1 MLKQVLIAGL
11 LLNSLGTLSPEEEI
25 WFAENSRTKQVQSMK
40 NRYLIVQA
48 LALSKYIQAQELDQ
62 EESELVAL
70 TIMQTPPTEQT
81 PQERASL
88 EMVYLKMAHK
98 DTYPEDSKDD
108 ELEFLTF
115 IVQTRSNQKNW
126 TYQKTKLLGAEK
138 QQALWVFIN
147 SEMIGETSE
156 EPVLDP
162 LEPNSEGSAEQP
174 AANQEMSAITG

>member
-1 MLKQVLIAGL
+1 MTTVKIAGL
-11 LLNSLGTLSPEEEI
+11 TLNQIGSLSPEEET
-25 WFAENSRTKQVQSMK
+25 WLAENSRKKQLQSMK

-48 LALSKYIQAQELDQ
+48 LAVSKYIQAKGLDE

-70 TIMQTPPTEQT
+70 TIMQTPPTEQS
-81 PQERASL
+81 PQDRASL

-98 DTYPEDSKDD
+98 DTYPEDPNDN

-126 TYQKTKLLGAEK
+126 TYQKTKLLGTEK

-162 LEPNSEGSAEQP
+162 LEPNSEDSAEQP